1 MDSFLIQTDTFQL
14 SSTDFIIRLLVA
26 LGIGAIIGLER
37 EHAATKENSPS
48 FAGIRTF
55 VSIVLLGF
63 LGGLTYYILGMW
75 VYIAIVLSAVI
86 LTGIS
91 YFITASKGDIGAA
104 TEFSLLITFFLGTLS
119 FMGMLSISLLIT
131 VLVLVLLSA
140 KIRLRTWVGKIT
152 PEELYD
158 FIRYVVIALLIFPFL
173 PNKTIDP
180 WEVINPHEVGWVI
193 LLTSGLGFVGY
204 VLMRILGSG
213 KGILLSG
220 FVGGLISSTAVTWVF
235 SKKSKKDES
244 LSLHCGVAILAA
256 STMMVVRVGVWTY
269 LFNPSLMQSLI
280 PAIALVL
287 LTGLG
292 ITFFYYLRQKNKTI
306 QEEPIR
312 QGKPLDLR
320 GALVFGALYMAIL
333 LSVSYANSYL
343 GDRGLLISSAIAGF
357 SDIDA
362 ISITVGKLSLNGLAL
377 SLAAQAIL
385 IATLSN
391 SLVKLGIG
399 LWAGSKTLRK
409 ILLWGYGAMI
419 IALVIGLWIS

>member
-1 MDSFLIQTDTFQL
+1 
-14 SSTDFIIRLLVA
+14 
-26 LGIGAIIGLER
+26 
-37 EHAATKENSPS
+37 
-48 FAGIRTF
+48 
-55 VSIVLLGF
+55 
-63 LGGLTYYILGMW
+63 
-75 VYIAIVLSAVI
+75 
-86 LTGIS
+86 
-91 YFITASKGDIGAA
+91 
-104 TEFSLLITFFLGTLS
+104 
-119 FMGMLSISLLIT
+119 MGMLSISLLIT

-180 WEVINPHEVGWVI
+180 WDIINPHEVGWVI

-204 VLMRILGSG
+204 VLMRILGPG

-235 SKKSKKDES
+235 SKKSKKDDS

-256 STMMVVRVGVWTY
+256 STMMVVRIGVWTY

-287 LTGLG
+287 FTGLG
-292 ITFFYYLRQKNKTI
+292 ITFFYYLRQKSKTI

-399 LWAGSKTLRK
+399 LWAGSETLRK
-409 ILLWGYGAMI
+409 VLLWGYGAMI